1 MKKIALCIAICS
13 ITIII
18 PLITAADDIDMYD
31 TANVQPNVLIIFDDS
46 LSMTYGVPY
55 DINGTYNGAY
65 DIAKNYRRQCLRWGW
80 WRCLSWSDWEEYTG
94 TFTDNN
100 NDGIHD
106 SDSYIR
112 SGHRLNFDYGDYDN
126 RLGVAKQAIKD
137 IIDQSK
143 DHVRFGIMVLTAEDA
158 PSTGT
163 DEYHYDTTVLDNTY
177 GGAVIEDRTHAEI
190 ETLKGYID
198 NMTADGYTP
207 LANRLVNAGEYF
219 AGNFG
224 HASPIDAVNWCRKNY
239 VILMTDGEPTAE
251 GDQCDDATWDLDN
264 VAGDFDHIENWFSSK
279 GVAANYDGNGN
290 DPNGAAYGLGG
301 SDYLDDVA
309 KYLHDV
315 EDSLDPSHAIE
326 GNQNLTIY
334 TIGFHIDNQLLEDTA
349 DNGGGEYYTA
359 FSTHELSIKLQTVM
373 ASIIEQTQTFTA
385 PVVPVQRTT
394 SGNKMYIS
402 LFTPKTHDNFW
413 PGYLMKLHIGSDG
426 QLYANDE
433 STPAADANGNLIE
446 NLWNPSVS
454 PNPYWE
460 AHAVLKGMNLDN
472 RNIYT
477 YLGSTADLNDAS
489 NEFVTTNSTI
499 NDTMLDNPA
508 KQAYGEAA
516 TTAREDL
523 MRYLRGYDS
532 YDEDGDLVYNEK
544 RENIMGDILHSRPLL
559 IDYVI
564 DYEHPENNVRV
575 IYVGTNDGMLHAFDD
590 SDGSEKW
597 AFIPPD
603 LLPKL
608 KDIVEESG
616 HQYYVDSSPQAYI
629 KDVDNDGN
637 IEEGDGD
644 QVIIVFGERRGGTSY
659 CALDVTNPDDPQFLW
674 RIDNIDNSSTFG
686 IPAPT
691 LVISG
696 MGQTWSEPA
705 IGTVKVGAA
714 VKNVAI
720 VGGGYSTDNSAG
732 CALYVI
738 NIENGQ
744 LHKSFTST
752 EHANLTYSI
761 PCTPLAVDTTFDGYI
776 NRVYVGD
783 MGGQM
788 WRFGLQRADAAD
800 TALEVGEVNDWTPRR
815 LFQGNSGTKI
825 FYPPDMVLEPGY
837 AYLYFGTGD
846 RADPMN
852 IPSPDPDINRFY
864 AVKDKNEPNDSFTT
878 QTEADLVNVTNDEL
892 QDPAVD
898 EATKQ
903 SIRSQLASGD
913 GWYIILDNDGEK
925 ALAPPVAIY
934 GIVLFTTFTPVSDPC
949 SYGGDGRLYAMNYLT
964 AEAVWDFDEDSDLDR
979 SDRSSVIGY
988 GIPTEVV
995 ITIGA
1000 DGVTRL
1006 YVAVGGKIFIR
1017 NFSSGS
1023 SGFTINSWREV
1034 F

>member
-1 MKKIALCIAICS
+1 
-13 ITIII
+13 
-18 PLITAADDIDMYD
+18 
-31 TANVQPNVLIIFDDS
+31 
-46 LSMTYGVPY
+46 
-55 DINGTYNGAY
+55 
-65 DIAKNYRRQCLRWGW
+65 
-80 WRCLSWSDWEEYTG
+80 
-94 TFTDNN
+94 
-100 NDGIHD
+100 
-106 SDSYIR
+106 
-112 SGHRLNFDYGDYDN
+112 
-126 RLGVAKQAIKD
+126 
-137 IIDQSK
+137 
-143 DHVRFGIMVLTAEDA
+143 
-158 PSTGT
+158 
-163 DEYHYDTTVLDNTY
+163 
-177 GGAVIEDRTHAEI
+177 
-190 ETLKGYID
+190 
-198 NMTADGYTP
+198 
-207 LANRLVNAGEYF
+207 
-219 AGNFG
+219 
-224 HASPIDAVNWCRKNY
+224 
-239 VILMTDGEPTAE
+239 
-251 GDQCDDATWDLDN
+251 
-264 VAGDFDHIENWFSSK
+264 
-279 GVAANYDGNGN
+279 
-290 DPNGAAYGLGG
+290 
-301 SDYLDDVA
+301 
-309 KYLHDV
+309 
-315 EDSLDPSHAIE
+315 
-326 GNQNLTIY
+326 
-334 TIGFHIDNQLLEDTA
+334 
-349 DNGGGEYYTA
+349 
-359 FSTHELSIKLQTVM
+359 
-373 ASIIEQTQTFTA
+373 
-385 PVVPVQRTT
+385 
-394 SGNKMYIS
+394 MYIS
-402 LFTPKTHDNFW
+402 LFTPKSHNNFW

-433 STPAADANGNLIE
+433 TTPAADANGDLLE
-446 NLWNPSVS
+446 ELWNPSVI

-460 AHAVLKGMNLDN
+460 AHAVLKGMSLDN

-477 YLGSTADLNDAS
+477 YLGSTADLNDSA
-489 NEFVTTNSTI
+489 NEFVTTNTTI
-499 NDTMLDNPA
+499 DDAMLDNPA
-508 KQAYGEAA
+508 KSGNADP
-516 TTAREDL
+516 TPTAREDL

-532 YDEDGDLVYNEK
+532 YDDDANGVYNET
-544 RENIMGDILHSRPLL
+544 RNNILGDILHSRPLL

-575 IYVGTNDGMLHAFDD
+575 IYVGTNEGMLHAIDD
-590 SDGSEKW
+590 ADGSEKW

-608 KDIVEESG
+608 KEIVEESG

-637 IEEGDGD
+637 IEAADGD

-659 CALDVTNPDDPQFLW
+659 CALDVTDPDDPQFLW

-691 LVISG
+691 IVISG

-738 NIENGQ
+738 NIGNGQ

-761 PCTPLAVDTTFDGYI
+761 PSAPLAMDTTFDGYI

-800 TALEVGEVNDWTPRR
+800 TALEVGEVNDWTPRL

-825 FYPPDMVLEPGY
+825 FYSPDMVLETGY

-846 RADPMN
+846 RTDPMD

-864 AVKDKNEPNDSFTT
+864 AVKDKNEPDNSFTT
-878 QTEADLVNVTNDEL
+878 QTEADLVNVTDDQL

-898 EATKQ
+898 EETKE

-925 ALAPPVAIY
+925 VLAPPVVIY

-949 SYGGDGRLYAMNYLT
+949 SYGGDGRLYAVNYLT

-1006 YVAVGGKIFIR
+1006 YVAVGGKIFMKT
-1017 NFSSGS
+1017 FSSGA
-1023 SGFTINSWREV
+1023 SGLTINSWREV